1 MDGAVQLAT
10 RQGKVCRNR
19 LSRMG
24 FERAT
29 SAKDAKWV
37 EEALRKGDWTNVAS
51 VVPSNFEAHAAILY
65 PAWHCVCTEEN
76 EGNYAGGS
84 ELGRPIRWSEVAKAS
99 VPVIQNYAPNVRGMR
114 RTQYRRLD
122 DGSWIT
128 DDLSKYGDEKPLIRP
143 GDEWIVGAGEGSLV
157 RDMASSLIGLLE
169 GATATPESCW
179 FGIWEGYGGFSDD
192 LRDGPAISIPERRWL
207 LFRAPL
213 GDLTTSIETLYESRR
228 GQTSVVYYAPAK
240 QPGPEYDPDDS
251 TFQFANSPGGTD
263 ASEWP
268 PPDIEQNKVHYQSAN
283 MVWPEDRSWCLAT
296 EIDLPC
302 TFISGSRELISSV
315 LNEPHLE
322 ARIVLPGD
330 RFPELRDVLQPVVD
344 KPPDLSLPPAFESRK
359 PPPGWEAAYEAER
372 ELGLR
377 VMAEFIEREIGIK
390 VAGEEFAGRIN
401 KRKGKN

>member
-1 MDGAVQLAT
+1 MDGAVQLVT
-10 RQGKVCRNR
+10 RQGEVCWNR

-37 EEALRKGDWTNVAS
+37 EEALRKGDWTKVAS

-65 PAWHCVCTEEN
+65 PAWHCVCTEQN
-76 EGNYAGGS
+76 VSKNAGGS
-84 ELGRPIRWSEVAKAS
+84 ELDRPIRWSEVAKAS
-99 VPVIQNYAPNVRGMR
+99 VPIIQNAAPNDCGIR
-114 RTQYRRLD
+114 RTQYRRLEE
-122 DGSWIT
+122 GSWIT
-128 DDLSKYGDEKPLIRP
+128 DDLSKYADEINLMRP
-143 GDEWIVGAGEGSLV
+143 GDEWICGPGEGSLD
-157 RDMASSLIGLLE
+157 RDMASSLIRLLE
-169 GATATPESCW
+169 RATATPESCW

-213 GDLTTSIETLYESRR
+213 GELTTSIETLYQSRR

-240 QPGPEYDPDDS
+240 QPGPEYDPDES
-251 TFQFANSPGGTD
+251 TFRFANSPGGTD

-296 EIDLPC
+296 EIDLSC
-302 TFISGSRELISSV
+302 TFIAGSRELISSI
-315 LNEPHLE
+315 LNERGLE
-322 ARIVLPGD
+322 AKVVRPHDRCPSLP
-330 RFPELRDVLQPVVD
+330 DVLQPVVE

-359 PPPGWEAAYEAER
+359 PP
-372 ELGLR
+372 
-377 VMAEFIEREIGIK
+377 
-390 VAGEEFAGRIN
+390 RIPMS
-401 KRKGKN
+401 RSSFPVRSVRPDR